1 MVRSAIDELGETATA
16 DQITHFVA
24 LRFQTEIAAK
34 FVPLYRATMRAE
46 AELVR
51 ARARAAAILASDE
64 AARKAGKTR
73 TRRTTRTP
81 DRVGEQPRPGRRRSG
96 G

>member
-64 AARKAGKTR
+64 EARKAGKTR
-73 TRRTTRTP
+73 TCRTAKTQGH
-81 DRVGEQPRPGRRRSG
+81 VSGRPSRASGREG
-96 G
+96 C